1 MPLPHP
7 FLLPPEIGGVGA
19 TLNHGVSHP
28 VLTGK
33 WRPRKRTGIVQ
44 SPRVPQLEQQSD
56 HANLGFLP
64 GPELNSGIERPMGKK

>member
-33 WRPRKRTGIVQ
+33 RRPKGEQ
-44 SPRVPQLEQQSD
+44 ELFRVLEYHSWNN
-56 HANLGFLP
+56 NLTMLI
-64 GPELNSGIERPMGKK
+64 LDVSQALS